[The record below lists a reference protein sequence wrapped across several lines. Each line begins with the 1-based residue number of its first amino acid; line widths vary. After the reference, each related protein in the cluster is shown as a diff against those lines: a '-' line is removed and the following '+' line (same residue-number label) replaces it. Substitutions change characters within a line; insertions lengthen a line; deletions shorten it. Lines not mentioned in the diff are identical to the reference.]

1 MANPIARLIVALGIA
16 TSSLRANPLRSV
28 LATLGVIIGVAALVA
43 VLSLGDGMERYA
55 RTRIESQGYNSVTL
69 QPVETD
75 ELDGVTFRR
84 DHVVELTPRDALD
97 LAKVLP
103 PGSTVQLR
111 SVGVTTIALADDT
124 TLLRGARVIALFD
137 PTLDHPMKLVSGRYF
152 AAADTTRTVKEILL
166 SDTLASQLVKASP
179 ATAIGKAVRFGTGAE
194 AMVAGIV
201 TAKEG
206 RTGNVVLAPVAAAGA
221 IAMQGR
227 AAQPPTMIDANAKSI
242 EDVDVVRAAV
252 ARWVAQRY
260 PRDTA
265 DVRITS
271 LTKSRL
277 EELERGVL
285 LFKLFMGAIVGISLL
300 VGGIGIMNVLLASV
314 TERTREIGIRKAA
327 GATDGA
333 VLQQFLAESVAITS
347 AGAVL
352 GMMLGLVA
360 SFGFAA
366 IMRSVTKAEVYAG
379 FDVGSLLTA
388 ALVAVF
394 VGLVFGTYPALRAA
408 RLSPLDAIRHE

>member
-1 MANPIARLIVALGIA
+1 MVALGIA

-43 VLSLGDGMERYA
+43 VFSLGDGMERYA

-75 ELDGVTFRR
+75 ELDGVAIRR
-84 DHVVELTPRDALD
+84 DHVIELTPRDALD

-103 PGSTVQLR
+103 PGTTVQLR
-111 SVGVTTIALADDT
+111 SVAVTTIALAGDT
-124 TLLRGARVIALFD
+124 TLRGARVVALFD
-137 PTLDHPMKLVSGRYF
+137 PSLDHALKLVSGRYF
-152 AAADTTRTVKEILL
+152 AAADTARTVKEILL

-194 AMVAGIV
+194 ATVAGIV

-206 RTGNVVLAPVAAAGA
+206 RTGNVVLAPAAAAGA
-221 IAMQGR
+221 IVMQGP

-242 EDVDVVRAAV
+242 EDVDSVRAAV
-252 ARWVAQRY
+252 ARWVTQRY

-388 ALVAVF
+388 ALVAIF

-408 RLSPLDAIRHE
+408 RLSPIDAIRHE